1 MPINGNGHKAPQS
14 LLNPEQAQ
22 LAQIWAGVI
31 GIDVSDIRASDN
43 FFDLGGDSLLVL
55 RAVPQA
61 AQMLGHRVEPR
72 RYLFENLGQIASSA
86 HAAPQGVPSDPRGTG
101 RRHGPQAQ
109 RGGLFGALGH
119 LVAQGVKSMNSSAYA
134 LSIDAPVC
142 RYVDLDNFTDLL
154 PAGALRRRMR
164 ARREPALS
172 HRPPALRGCAHRAAA
187 GAQRVRRPAQR
198 RAATVHR
205 LLRQA
210 LAVEVTRTQFSLSHS
225 QGLALIAIGGRGPL
239 GADVELLRPV
249 PDAAVLAAEYF
260 THREQE
266 ALAAL
271 PAHERDRAFLTCW
284 SRKEACLKAIGVGLL
299 VSSQTFEV
307 GLAPERRSVELSVA
321 GRILWLVVGPAPER
335 LDCVGSLAEAPG
347 PKPAPSRSG
356 RMTAA
361 HT

>member
-1 MPINGNGHKAPQS
+1 
-14 LLNPEQAQ
+14 
-22 LAQIWAGVI
+22 
-31 GIDVSDIRASDN
+31 
-43 FFDLGGDSLLVL
+43 
-55 RAVPQA
+55 
-61 AQMLGHRVEPR
+61 
-72 RYLFENLGQIASSA
+72 
-86 HAAPQGVPSDPRGTG
+86 
-101 RRHGPQAQ
+101 
-109 RGGLFGALGH
+109 
-119 LVAQGVKSMNSSAYA
+119 MNSSAYA

-142 RYVDLDNFTDLL
+142 RYVDLDSFTDLL
-154 PAGALRRRMR
+154 PAQVLSEEER
-164 ARREPALS
+164 ARAEN
-172 HRPPALRGCAHRAAA
+172 LRSPIDRQRFVAAHIA
-187 GAQRVRRPAQR
+187 
-198 RAATVHR
+198 
-205 LLRQA
+205 LRQA
-210 LAVEVTRTQFSLSHS
+210 LSEYTGLHNAALQLSTGSFGRPSLSGHTRTQFSLSHS

-335 LDCVGSLAEAPG
+335 LDCVGSLAEWRQTEARAQSFGSDDGGTRMSQLTAP
-347 PKPAPSRSG
+347 KAN
-356 RMTAA
+356 TAA
-361 HT
+361 RYAGAAQ